1 MRDLLNYIV
10 IDPSRRAR
18 KPCIRGTRI
27 PVYDV
32 LESLASGMSTEER
45 TPRRRTGRSAQNGEC
60 QANARRHDSHFA
72 HHDVRVAADGR
83 AGTDERRVAAGPSA
97 LVTAPHNEPTEAAAL
112 RALGVLSSHL
122 RYLEVRCSH
131 IAQRSVPS

>member
-1 MRDLLNYIV
+1 M
-10 IDPSRRAR
+10 
-18 KPCIRGTRI
+18 
-27 PVYDV
+27 
-32 LESLASGMSTEER
+32 ASV
-45 TPRRRTGRSAQNGEC
+45 RRTRDGTNHTSRTTM
-60 QANARRHDSHFA
+60 FA
-72 HHDVRVAADGR
+72 VAADGR
-83 AGTDERRVAAGPSA
+83 AGTDDRRVAAGPSA